1 MLEESICSHLSTVAA
16 ITTYVGAS
24 SSARIYP
31 VYLPQDPTLPAMS
44 YQRISSQ
51 PQVSM
56 GGFCNLDN
64 PRIQIDCWATSYSA
78 VKGMAEAVR
87 DAMMSA
93 AGFNALEISDQD
105 LFEPDLEIYRV
116 SIDFSCWFKST

>member
-1 MLEESICSHLSTVAA
+1 MLEESIFSHLSTVAA
-16 ITTYVGAS
+16 VTSHVGAS

-31 VYLPQDPTLPAMS
+31 VFLPQDPIYPAIS

-51 PQVSM
+51 PQTSM

-87 DAMMSA
+87 DAMMSSPA
-93 AGFNALEISDQD
+93 FNALEISDQD

>member
-1 MLEESICSHLSTVAA
+1 MLEESIFSHLSTVAA

>member
-1 MLEESICSHLSTVAA
+1 MLEESIFSHLSTVAA

-31 VYLPQDPTLPAMS
+31 VYLPQDPTYPAIS

-51 PQVSM
+51 PHVSM

-64 PRIQIDCWATSYSA
+64 PRIQIDCWATSYSDA
-78 VKGMAEAVR
+78 KGMAEAVR

-93 AGFNALEISDQD
+93 SAFNALEISDQD

>member
-1 MLEESICSHLSTVAA
+1 MLEESIFSHLSTVAA

-24 SSARIYP
+24 SAARIYP
-31 VYLPQDPTLPAMS
+31 VDLPQDPTLPAMS

-51 PQVSM
+51 PQTSM
-56 GGFCNLDN
+56 GGFCGLDN

-78 VKGMAEAVR
+78 VKELAEAVR

-93 AGFNALEISDQD
+93 SAFNALEISDQD
-105 LFEPDLEIYRV
+105 LFEPDVEIYRV

>member
-1 MLEESICSHLSTVAA
+1 MLEESIFSHLSTVAA

-51 PQVSM
+51 PQASM

-93 AGFNALEISDQD
+93 AAFNALEISDQD

>member
-1 MLEESICSHLSTVAA
+1 MLEESIFSHLSTVAA

-51 PQVSM
+51 PHVSM

-78 VKGMAEAVR
+78 VKELSEAVR

-93 AGFNALEISDQD
+93 LAFRALEISDQD
-105 LFEPDLEIYRV
+105 LFEPELEIYRV
-116 SIDFSCWFKST
+116 SLDFSCWFKST